1 MENIQ
6 GETAPVMSL
15 KDWVISVLI
24 SFIPVI
30 GFIML
35 LVWAF
40 SDSTNPNKKN
50 WAKATLIIFA
60 AGFVLYL
67 VFAFIFFGAMMSAG
81 AGGFD
86 SM

>member
-30 GFIML
+30 GLIML

-67 VFAFIFFGAMMSAG
+67 VFVFIFFGAMISG
-81 AGGFD
+81 AGGLK

>member
-30 GFIML
+30 GLIML

-67 VFAFIFFGAMMSAG
+67 VFVFIFFGAMISG
-81 AGGFD
+81 AGGLE

>member
-60 AGFVLYL
+60 VGFVLYL
-67 VFAFIFFGAMMSAG
+67 VFAFIFFGAMMSG
-81 AGGFD
+81 AGGFE

>member
-24 SFIPVI
+24 SFIPVL

-40 SDSTNPNKKN
+40 SDSTNPNKSN

-67 VFAFIFFGAMMSAG
+67 IFAFLIFGAMMSG

>member
-1 MENIQ
+1 MEHVQ

-15 KDWVISVLI
+15 KDWVISVII
-24 SFIPVI
+24 SVIPVV

-35 LVWAF
+35 LVWSF
-40 SDSTNPNKKN
+40 SDTTNPNKKN
-50 WAKATLIIFA
+50 WARATLIIFA
-60 AGFVLYL
+60 ALFILYL
-67 VFAFIFFGAMMSAG
+67 IFAFIFMGAMLS

>member
-1 MENIQ
+1 MENIH

-24 SFIPVI
+24 SFIPVL

-60 AGFVLYL
+60 AAFVLYMI
-67 VFAFIFFGAMMSAG
+67 FAFLFFGALMSG
-81 AGGFD
+81 AGGLE

>member
-67 VFAFIFFGAMMSAG
+67 VFIFLFMGAMMSG

>member
-1 MENIQ
+1 MEHVH
-6 GETAPVMSL
+6 GETAQVMSL

-24 SFIPVI
+24 SFIPMV

-35 LVWAF
+35 LVWSF

-50 WAKATLIIFA
+50 WARATVIIFA
-60 AGFVLYL
+60 AFFVLYL
-67 VFAFIFFGAMMSAG
+67 IFAFVFMGAIMSS
-81 AGGFD
+81 GGFD

>member
-1 MENIQ
+1 MEHVQ
-6 GETAPVMSL
+6 SETAPVMSL

-24 SFIPVI
+24 SVIPVV

-35 LVWAF
+35 LVWSF

-50 WAKATLIIFA
+50 WARATLIIFA
-60 AGFVLYL
+60 ALFVIYL
-67 VFAFIFFGAMMSAG
+67 IFAFVFMGAIMSG
-81 AGGFD
+81 AGGFE